1 MPQNPVAFVT
11 GGTKGIGWSTVEA
24 LLGEG
29 YRVAFT
35 ARTSADVA
43 RLESAWLSAHPEA
56 VLGITCDV
64 RSRESCDQAIRRT
77 VERFG
82 RLDVVVNNA
91 GVGVFESVATMSD
104 EDWSLQIDTN
114 LSGVFYCSRAAIPH
128 LEAGGGGWIFNVGS
142 LAGRNSFAGG
152 AAYNATKFGLLGMS
166 EAMMLDLRYDGIRV
180 TCVMPGS
187 VNTHFRG
194 GQPEDDSWK
203 LDPEDVA
210 RAVTDLLRYPD
221 RAHPSRIEL
230 RPSMPRRA

>member
-1 MPQNPVAFVT
+1 MSNDPVAFVT
-11 GGTKGIGWSTVEA
+11 GGTKGIGWATVGA
-24 LLGEG
+24 LLGDG

-35 ARTSADVA
+35 ARSSDDVA
-43 RLESAWLSAHPEA
+43 RLEREWLAAYPDA
-56 VLGITCDV
+56 VLGMPCDV
-64 RSRESCDQAIRRT
+64 RSRESCDEAIQRC

-104 EDWSLQIDTN
+104 DDWSLQIDTN
-114 LSGVFYCSRAAIPH
+114 LSGVFYCSRAAVPH
-128 LEAGGGGWIFNVGS
+128 LVAAGGGWIFNVGS
-142 LAGRNSFAGG
+142 LASRNSFAGG
-152 AAYNATKFGLLGMS
+152 VAYNATKFGLLGMS

-194 GQPEDDSWK
+194 GQPEEDSWK
-203 LDPEDVA
+203 LEPDDVA
-210 RAVTDLLRYPD
+210 RAVTDLLRYPN